1 MNIAFTKHLNFL
13 IFKHYIKF
21 IMYLYI
27 EITEY
32 TLKVQIKLV
41 KIKLII
47 FGAF

>member
-1 MNIAFTKHLNFL
+1 MNIAFNKHLNFL

-32 TLKVQIKLV
+32 TLKVKIKFV